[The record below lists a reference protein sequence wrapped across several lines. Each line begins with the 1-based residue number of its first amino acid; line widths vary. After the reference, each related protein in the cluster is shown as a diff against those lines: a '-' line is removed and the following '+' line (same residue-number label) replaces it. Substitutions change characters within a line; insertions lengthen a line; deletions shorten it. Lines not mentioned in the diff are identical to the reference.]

1 VSEYLPPNEDLAH
14 TLAMGKRSGIMV
26 FSASKGRQQSL
37 ESPDIGGGYGVF
49 TYSIVKALSETP
61 EEADRDRSGYVE
73 FYELVDFVIREVKNL
88 TENYQIPW
96 LARKE
101 IFGDFPLALAQR
113 YP

>member
-1 VSEYLPPNEDLAH
+1 
-14 TLAMGKRSGIMV
+14 
-26 FSASKGRQQSL
+26 
-37 ESPDIGGGYGVF
+37 GVF